1 MTVSSLWLCR
11 WYGPPSEEVAY
22 AQLIEEI
29 ALEDYIYT
37 FVERLGTK
45 QWRIHRDLLNGASR
59 SFRFAAEAGVE
70 LDCCVLLHQAGARG
84 RIVTRRSGGIGRRR

>member
-29 ALEDYIYT
+29 ALEDYIH
-37 FVERLGTK
+37 FVSLRK
-45 QWRIHRDLLNGASR
+45 QALSSTAD
-59 SFRFAAEAGVE
+59 GVTLE
-70 LDCCVLLHQAGARG
+70 
-84 RIVTRRSGGIGRRR
+84 

>member
-11 WYGPPSEEVAY
+11 WYGPSSEEVAY

-45 QWRIHRDLLNGASR
+45 QWATWI
-59 SFRFAAEAGVE
+59 
-70 LDCCVLLHQAGARG
+70 
-84 RIVTRRSGGIGRRR
+84 